1 MMFNKNLKTLA
12 RIYCIISVVSLIFMI
27 FFVWKT
33 TADYYSGKLLSIDL
47 SDSHNIE
54 DLLKFLLFIS
64 ICNVGITIFGGLA
77 ALFGFLGIIC
87 IIMLKIQEK
96 EGAEKIEG

>member
-12 RIYCIISVVSLIFMI
+12 RVYCIISVVSLMFMI

-33 TADYYSGKLLSIDL
+33 SADYYSGKLLSIDL

-87 IIMLKIQEK
+87 IIMQKIQEK
-96 EGAEKIEG
+96 EEKQNE